1 MGVLQYDIIVEIDVE
16 TRSSWLSR
24 RGRLCLADERLH
36 EPPFLTKN
44 YLSMSARTNQT
55 PKQRLLGRI
64 RGDAIFCPGFRLP
77 MQQARRT

>member
-24 RGRLCLADERLH
+24 RGRLCLADEQLH

-44 YLSMSARTNQT
+44 YLGTTKA
-55 PKQRLLGRI
+55 RLLR
-64 RGDAIFCPGFRLP
+64 RYQDTKMQRRL
-77 MQQARRT
+77 QVLS